1 MQEQITTYEAATL
14 LGKSTHW
21 LYVNAERLQIPRYR
35 IGGRW
40 VYLESEISEWF
51 NQQKIMQENPD
62 SQLLRRSLKR
72 KMHVEFR

>member
-1 MQEQITTYEAATL
+1 MQEQITTFEAATL

-40 VYLESEISEWF
+40 VYLEDELNDWF
-51 NQQKIMQENPD
+51 NQQKIVQED
-62 SQLLRRSLKR
+62 STSRLLPQSTKR
-72 KMHVEFR
+72 KTYVEFR

>member
-1 MQEQITTYEAATL
+1 MQEQISTFKAATL

-40 VYLESEISEWF
+40 VYLEDELYEWF
-51 NQQKIMQENPD
+51 NQQKIVQED
-62 SQLLRRSLKR
+62 STSRLLPQSTKH
-72 KMHVEFR
+72 KTYVEFR